1 MKKVFKLTESK
12 LVNRIKRLI
21 KAISKNYK
29 KEYPLKK
36 DELDFFKNKW
46 HPYTTVAT
54 WYMWRS
60 IDPVPVEY

>member
-1 MKKVFKLTESK
+1 
-12 LVNRIKRLI
+12 
-21 KAISKNYK
+21 
-29 KEYPLKK
+29 
-36 DELDFFKNKW
+36 NKW

>member
-1 MKKVFKLTESK
+1 
-12 LVNRIKRLI
+12 LI
-21 KAISKNYK
+21 KAISINYK

-36 DELDFFKNKW
+36 YQLDFFKNKW